1 MKSKK
6 WNDKQLIDAVA
17 NNFSIAGVIKSL
29 GLICAGGNYYTIKNR
44 IEELGLDTSHF
55 TGKGWNI
62 GERYRPIKQAKPI
75 EEILVNNSTFI
86 NSNHLRERLLES
98 GLKEARCE
106 CCGLTEWQGKPIRL
120 EVHHINANHKD
131 NRLENLQILC
141 PNCHSLTDN
150 YRGKQKVLSAQS
162 ETVEVEA
169 G

>member
-6 WNDKQLIDAVA
+6 WNDEQLIDAVT
-17 NNFSIAGVIKSL
+17 NNFSIAGVIKAL

-44 IEELGLDTSHF
+44 IEELELDTSHF
-55 TGKGWNI
+55 TGKGWNT
-62 GERYRPIKQAKPI
+62 GERYRPIKPAKPI
-75 EEILVNNSTFI
+75 EDILVNNSTFI

-98 GLKEARCE
+98 GLKEAKCE
-106 CCGLTEWQGKPIRL
+106 CCGLSEWQGRPIRL
-120 EVHHINANHKD
+120 EIHHINANHKD

-150 YRGKQKVLSAQS
+150 YRGRQKVLSAQL
-162 ETVEVEA
+162 ETIEVEA

>member
-6 WNDKQLIDAVA
+6 WNDEQLIDAVE
-17 NNFSIAGVIKSL
+17 NNFSIAGVIKTL

-44 IEELGLDTSHF
+44 IEELGLNTSHF

-62 GERYRPIKQAKPI
+62 GERYRPIKQARPI

-106 CCGLTEWQGKPIRL
+106 YCGLTEWQGRPIRL